1 MNKYYVVKTSDR
13 LHIMLEDRFNPIK
26 RIAATINITYDLI
39 ESFDSKEE
47 ANGFIIKYKEN
58 IEFS

>member
-47 ANGFIIKYKEN
+47 ANGFIIKYKV
-58 IEFS
+58 